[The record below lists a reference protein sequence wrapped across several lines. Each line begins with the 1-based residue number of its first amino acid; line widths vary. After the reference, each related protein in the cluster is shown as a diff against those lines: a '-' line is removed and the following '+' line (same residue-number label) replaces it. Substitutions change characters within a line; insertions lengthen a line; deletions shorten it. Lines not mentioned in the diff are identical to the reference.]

1 MSFSFPELLFICEV
15 FLEVRRKVCIFDWV
29 WVITIGSLMG
39 PMAFPANGSSYLG
52 YWHLYQP
59 RGQPNLLPHWSN
71 SCQPSRLYLWEM
83 WEPPD
88 QPHIV
93 DVSVVFL
100 WWGCAQLSSG
110 VVAGS
115 VCLFQHSPCQYFL
128 KWLPVCSRTQHR
140 GPVTPLFGFK
150 TWKHKEQKATNWTK

>member
-52 YWHLYQP
+52 YSHLHRP

-71 SCQPSRLYLWEM
+71 LCQPCNLYLREM
-83 WEPPD
+83 WESPD
-88 QPHIV
+88 QPHIEDTWV
-93 DVSVVFL
+93 VMRWCPGVQWCGEVWCGVLWCVVSRPP
-100 WWGCAQLSSG
+100 LSLSILSKM
-110 VVAGS
+110 APR
-115 VCLFQHSPCQYFL
+115 LFPQSTQRACHTTVRVQDL
-128 KWLPVCSRTQHR
+128 K
-140 GPVTPLFGFK
+140 
-150 TWKHKEQKATNWTK
+150 A